1 MHGGLTDPGVVWS
14 APPQKAGMRA
24 PSVRATAAWLFV
36 LIASIYLLT
45 AAGRFANYDAESM
58 FAVTRSLYE
67 RGSLEVGPCDAR
79 SWSIACVR
87 GVDGRYYSGYGVVP
101 SGAAL
106 PFFAAGRAAGVITGF
121 NPELAAAAAVSF
133 MNSLAGAL
141 ACVALFLW
149 AVQAGCTLRESALAA
164 ILLAFA
170 TPVWFHSTKEF
181 YSEPLFAL
189 FVVGPFA
196 ALSRATRSSAIVAGV
211 LFGLAVGTRVF
222 GLIYLPIAVVY
233 AVLVAKGS
241 KLPVSRS
248 PLRDT
253 LPVARRFRDSM
264 QELRHSPAPFFLLS
278 VLICLTGIGILN
290 LLRFGSPL
298 NTGYHV
304 ALPTL
309 GAVFSTPIP
318 VGLWRN
324 LFDGDVG
331 LVWFAPLILL
341 LPLTWPRFHREHR
354 LESFVCLAAAVVS
367 LIFFSAYTYWHG
379 GWSYGPRLL
388 TPVLPF
394 LVFPLTPMLS
404 RETGR
409 ILSPAVLAR
418 VAFVVI
424 ALAVAIQIIGV
435 IPPYTRHYYLR
446 SFYGVE
452 SPRPWLHRSP
462 LLENIEDLPNVMSY
476 VVGSRGAGGTGVTLA
491 PESAAKSIA
500 VPVQTDKDRYL
511 LRFPN
516 SINLLAPDIWWVK
529 AAVLGTPWRV
539 LAPLVLLL
547 CLSAMAA
554 ASRLGRI
561 NA

>member
-1 MHGGLTDPGVVWS
+1 MHGALTDPGVAGS
-14 APPQKAGMRA
+14 APAQKSGMRA

-67 RGSLEVGPCDAR
+67 RGSLDVGPCDTR

-101 SGAAL
+101 SAAAL

-121 NPELAAAAAVSF
+121 NPELAAATAVSF

-149 AVQAGCTLRESALAA
+149 AVQARCTLRESALAA

-170 TPVWFHSTKEF
+170 TPLWFHSTKEF

-189 FVVGPFA
+189 FVVGSFA
-196 ALSRATRSSAIVAGV
+196 ALSRGTRSSAIVAGV
-211 LFGLAVGTRVF
+211 LFGLTVGTRVL

-233 AVLVAKGS
+233 AVLLATSS

-248 PLRDT
+248 R
-253 LPVARRFRDSM
+253 
-264 QELRHSPAPFFLLS
+264 SPAAWFLLS
-278 VLICLTGIGILN
+278 VLICLTGIGMLN

-304 ALPTL
+304 ALPTF

-324 LFDGDVG
+324 LFDGEVG

-341 LPLTWPRFHREHR
+341 LPFTWPRFHREHR
-354 LESFVCLAAAVVS
+354 LESFVCLAVALSSFV
-367 LIFFSAYTYWHG
+367 FFSAYTYWHG

-394 LVFPLTPMLS
+394 LVLPLTPMLS

-409 ILSPAVLAR
+409 ILSPALGR
-418 VAFVVI
+418 IAFVLV
-424 ALAVAIQIIGV
+424 ALAVAIQVIGV

-446 SFYGVE
+446 SFYGDE
-452 SPRPWLHRSP
+452 SPRPWLHTSP
-462 LLENIEDLPNVMSY
+462 LLENLEDLPNVMSY
-476 VVGSRGAGGTGVTLA
+476 VTGSRGAGGTGVTLA
-491 PESAAKSIA
+491 AESAAKSVA
-500 VPVQTDKDRYL
+500 VSVQGDKDRYL

-529 AAVLGTPWRV
+529 AAVLGTRWRV

-547 CLSAMAA
+547 CFCAIAA